1 MALNDIILRSV
12 SNPPLVTKG
21 SALTFTE
28 LDDNFIEVYN
38 YLLSL
43 NNGGDLPLFDM
54 ATTYSLG
61 DIVKYGGKIYNYIS
75 GTPASGLNPVSYP
88 ANWAET
94 TLGVVA
100 HLHNTDTKLAE
111 GTADEV
117 TAAELASLVNE
128 QVISKTTA
136 QFNTLVSAS
145 DLIPNRLYQITDVY
159 SFGSVFVRSITSN
172 KVSANGYLLMY
183 IPDASAIVGIWQ
195 DVLFA
200 VYAVNDY
207 VSWDNRVYRN
217 TTGTNTNVTPDLDTT
232 NWALQAYSSV
242 KYIQVLFD
250 AVISYN
256 GSVFSV
262 KTFYD
267 KRNNNLMSGLN
278 LAGANPKVPANVGT
292 HYNIKNVDGLAA
304 EGSCNVLGV
313 NNISLSKSSLSINA
327 SFAGQISLCNFINS
341 QIRTDDTTELY
352 ITNCQF
358 INTYLRFQSVT
369 TSASFDNC
377 FFQLQRVEE
386 FNIRPTLGAWYG
398 QKITPEGSTFVD
410 TLDITGLTDI
420 NLSTNGTPD
429 IYGKFILYSTNPAET
444 IDRIN
449 NYNPITAD
457 LFPIIIQPNT
467 GVTLTINT
475 VAIPMLGGADFII
488 GNGAFPVTLIGDNY
502 DYMVVKFVNI
512 AGNNVWQ
519 IIEIVNN

>member
-12 SNPPLVTKG
+12 TNPPLVTKG

-28 LDDNFIEVYN
+28 LDDNFVEVYN

-43 NNGGDLPLFDM
+43 NNGGDIPLFDM

-94 TLGVVA
+94 TLGAVA

-117 TAAELASLVNE
+117 TAANLASLVNE

-136 QFNTLVSAS
+136 QFNTLVSTSA
-145 DLIPNRLYQITDVY
+145 LIPNRLYQITDVY
-159 SFGSVFVRSITSN
+159 SFGSVFVRSVTTN
-172 KVSANGYLLMY
+172 KVASNGYLLMY
-183 IPDASAIVGIWQ
+183 IPDSSAIVGIWQ
-195 DVLFA
+195 DVLFYPSA
-200 VYAVNDY
+200 LNDY

-278 LAGANPKVPANVGT
+278 LGGANPKVPANVAT

-304 EGSCNVLGV
+304 ERSCNMLGM
-313 NNISLSKSSLSINA
+313 NNVSLIKSGLSINA
-327 SFAGQISLCNFINS
+327 SFAGQIYLCSFTNSL
-341 QIRTDDTTELY
+341 IRTDDTTEV
-352 ITNCQF
+352 TFSNCQF
-358 INTYLRFQSVT
+358 VNTYLRFASVT
-369 TSASFDNC
+369 TGALFDNC
-377 FFQLQRVEE
+377 YFELAQYTELNVRDTVGSWS
-386 FNIRPTLGAWYG
+386 NHR
-398 QKITPEGSTFVD
+398 ITPEGSTFID
-410 TLDITGLTDI
+410 AIDITGLTDI
-420 NLSTNGTPD
+420 NLATNGIPD
-429 IYGKFILYSTNPAET
+429 IYGHFVCYSTNPAET

-449 NYNPITAD
+449 GYNPITPYP
-457 LFPIIIQPNT
+457 FPIIIQPNT
-467 GVTLTINT
+467 GVTLTINVVPIGLIAT
-475 VAIPMLGGADFII
+475 DFII
-488 GNGAFPVTLIGDNY
+488 GNGGFAAVLVGDNY
-502 DYMVVKFVNI
+502 DYIKLQQVNV
-512 AGNNVWQ
+512 AGNYVWQ
-519 IIEIVNN
+519 IIQVINN